1 MRDSVR
7 CNHLRTTL
15 YLLLLFISFS
25 TGACGHSEARS
36 TKISEDIVR
45 QAIHDYGRGHEVSA
59 VHPPPAIPDE
69 TDELYEAHTRVLL
82 VRGDF
87 AQLEKMAMQNRTEK
101 GRVLGGNW
109 KIPSF
114 YDGTSFPEHSSP
126 IVDSDFL
133 SMIDRLKHWEDS
145 YPESAV
151 PHLSLAYLYIS
162 YADFGRGNGFANEV
176 TQAQWKLYNERT
188 AQAKA
193 QLLLASKLKDRDPFW
208 YQVMQMVAHH
218 EGWDK
223 TSARELL
230 DQAIAFE
237 PTYFHYY
244 RMYAR
249 YLEPQWY
256 GEPGD
261 IKALAE
267 EVSALRP
274 EPEGSIL
281 YFQVISSL
289 ACYCKQAMEDLQST
303 SFAKIKEGYTNLDHL
318 YGTSNLNANR
328 FAFLASLVLDKPAT
342 QAAFHSLIKADLSVW
357 TYQSTFDR
365 AREWAASP

>member
-193 QLLLASKLKDRDPFW
+193 QLVFHSEKVAEPDKPKDPNLIEAA
-208 YQVMQMVAHH
+208 Q
-218 EGWDK
+218 K
-223 TSARELL
+223 PLNL
-230 DQAIAFE
+230 
-237 PTYFHYY
+237 
-244 RMYAR
+244 
-249 YLEPQWY
+249 
-256 GEPGD
+256 
-261 IKALAE
+261 
-267 EVSALRP
+267 ALREIA
-274 EPEGSIL
+274 EPAGCRDTDG
-281 YFQVISSL
+281 L
-289 ACYCKQAMEDLQST
+289 AAL
-303 SFAKIKEGYTNLDHL
+303 
-318 YGTSNLNANR
+318 
-328 FAFLASLVLDKPAT
+328 
-342 QAAFHSLIKADLSVW
+342 HSLD
-357 TYQSTFDR
+357 DR
-365 AREWAASP
+365 QCLDEVVGRVGRKVLG